1 MTSITSNIYPIK
13 GYALDDVE
21 YYPEPQVISMDNR
34 RKYTYTDNKVNTL
47 TGVTGAVTGYP
58 FQVVNIQPNDVILLQ
73 ISDDLDLF
81 QCKSIQQEM
90 NETFPNN
97 TVILCNSHV
106 LKGLTVLRGETEK
119 ISDTVDIK
127 TTVDVDK
134 IFDTILKGHPN
145 DFLY

>member
-1 MTSITSNIYPIK
+1 MTSITSNKATVNIADYP
-13 GYALDDVE
+13 Y
-21 YYPEPQVISMDNR
+21 
-34 RKYTYTDNKVNTL
+34 
-47 TGVTGAVTGYP
+47 
-58 FQVVNIQPNDVILLQ
+58 QVVNIQPNDVILLQ

-127 TTVDVDK
+127 TTVDTDK